1 MSVFCACLIK
11 RVSKL
16 PLYQLVIILS
26 PADVLC
32 KQFGRPPVK
41 YFTDRSKAVL
51 LICFFCLS
59 FAMPLCTSVY
69 VCLVV
74 TCWEKADLL
83 ALVCGSGCEFV
94 TFPLVSWV
102 RWYLIVSIPDLCT
115 RTYFNTGVASAQD
128 EKCL

>member
-1 MSVFCACLIK
+1 MSVLFACLIK

-26 PADVLC
+26 SADVLC

-41 YFTDRSKAVL
+41 YFTDRPKAVL
-51 LICFFCLS
+51 LMWIFYGFFCLS

-74 TCWEKADLL
+74 TC
-83 ALVCGSGCEFV
+83 
-94 TFPLVSWV
+94 
-102 RWYLIVSIPDLCT
+102 
-115 RTYFNTGVASAQD
+115 
-128 EKCL
+128 